1 MTADET
7 KKLQLLLKALADPKG
22 NLNHAWKNLCELAYL
37 DPQTNPP
44 NLTRVAGTVT
54 DGTTKLAR

>member
-44 NLTRVAGTVT
+44 NFTRTPVMDSGSNSS
-54 DGTTKLAR
+54 K